1 MIAGQPSAAL
11 ARVSER
17 VSLRT
22 WIWLA
27 PGIFLVHDVE
37 ELATAEG
44 WLRSHA
50 AALPV
55 ALQVRAATVMTSRL
69 AVSVAVLLGLFV
81 IAAWD
86 GARRAKVGK
95 RSWLFLLAAG
105 ALAGNS
111 LTHLA
116 QATWFGGYTPGVVTA
131 VLVCMPYAILLAR
144 ALERAGLLTRRHA
157 MVLLAAGILI
167 QAPIVLAALAVGGNL
182 AAAVP

>member
-1 MIAGQPSAAL
+1 MIAGQSSAAL

-50 AALPV
+50 TELPV
-55 ALQVRAATVMTSRL
+55 ALQARADTVTTSRL

-95 RSWLFLLAAG
+95 RSWPFLLAAG
-105 ALAGNS
+105 ALAGNA

-116 QATWFGGYTPGVVTA
+116 QAIYFGGYTPGIVSA
-131 VLVCMPYAILLAR
+131 VLVCMPYAILLER
-144 ALERAGLLTRRHA
+144 ALERAELLTPRHA
-157 MVLLAAGILI
+157 MGLLATGVLI
-167 QAPIVLAALAVGGNL
+167 QAPIVLAALAVGRNL